1 MPKTEIYMI
10 SELHLNTIC
19 HYASCKSE
27 ESLDGKSMTYKLG
40 QENGKEHGREAIA
53 RQWIILT

>member
-1 MPKTEIYMI
+1 MI

-27 ESLDGKSMTYKLG
+27 ESVDGKSMTYKLG

>member
-10 SELHLNTIC
+10 SELYLNTIC
-19 HYASCKSE
+19 HYASCK
-27 ESLDGKSMTYKLG
+27 ESMDGKSITYKLG
-40 QENGKEHGREAIA
+40 QENGKEHGRMAVA